1 MPKELIMPALGMAQ
15 ETGKVLRWLRV
26 EGQEVRQGEPVLEVE
41 TDKANVEI
49 EAPASGVLA
58 KVLAREGDEVPVGQ
72 VIGWILLPGEQPSE
86 LAEPVAPSRAAEAAT
101 VETQGVQAAESAPP
115 PPPAAAP
122 SPRPRASPKAR
133 RLAREL
139 GVDLRSV
146 RGSGPGGAVLAAD
159 LEALQAGGQALE
171 VPHVWKLMA
180 ERTLRA
186 WTTVP
191 HFFLQRDVRAD
202 RLVAWREALA
212 RRTQGEL
219 TYTDLL
225 VKLVASAL
233 RAHPEV
239 NARWED
245 GRIRRLPEVNV
256 GVAVATEEGLV
267 VPVIHNAE
275 RLSVEQIAR
284 RRAEVVERARAGRLR
299 PEDVEGG
306 TFTISNLG
314 MHGVDR
320 FFAIV
325 NAPQAAILS
334 VGRVSE
340 RVVAE
345 DGRPVVRACLTLGL
359 SCDHRVLDG
368 ARAARFLDT
377 LAGFVEEPLAL
388 LE

>member
-15 ETGKVLRWLRV
+15 ETGKVLRWLRA
-26 EGQEVRQGEPVLEVE
+26 EGEEVRQGEPVLEVE

-86 LAEPVAPSRAAEAAT
+86 LAESAAPSLRAESAT
-101 VETQGVQAAESAPP
+101 VQAAS
-115 PPPAAAP
+115 
-122 SPRPRASPKAR
+122 SRPRASPKAR

-139 GVDLRSV
+139 GVDLRAV

-245 GRIRRLPEVNV
+245 GRIRRFPEVNV

-314 MHGVDR
+314 MYGVDR
-320 FFAIV
+320 FLAVV

-359 SCDHRVLDG
+359 SCDHRVVDG

>member
-26 EGQEVRQGEPVLEVE
+26 EGEEVRQGEPILEVE

-86 LAEPVAPSRAAEAAT
+86 LAASAARSRPAETTMVRAQEVEAADS
-101 VETQGVQAAESAPP
+101 AAS
-115 PPPAAAP
+115 PPPAPAP
-122 SPRPRASPKAR
+122 SSRPRASPKAR

-139 GVDLRSV
+139 GVDLRAV

-159 LEALQAGGQALE
+159 LEALQAGGQALQ

-180 ERTLRA
+180 ERTVRA

-191 HFFLQRDVRAD
+191 HFFVQRDVRAD

-212 RRTQGEL
+212 RRTQAEL

-267 VPVIHNAE
+267 VPVIHRAE
-275 RLSVEQIAR
+275 SLSVEQIAR
-284 RRAEVVERARAGRLR
+284 RRAEVVDRARAGRLR

-306 TFTISNLG
+306 TFTLSNLG
-314 MHGVDR
+314 MYGVDR
-320 FFAIV
+320 FLAVV

>member
-1 MPKELIMPALGMAQ
+1 MPKQLIMPALGMAQ
-15 ETGKVLRWLRV
+15 ETGKVLRWLRA
-26 EGQEVRQGEPVLEVE
+26 EGEEVRQGEPVLEVE

-86 LAEPVAPSRAAEAAT
+86 LAEPVAPSRAAVAAT

-180 ERTLRA
+180 ERTVRA

-212 RRTQGEL
+212 RRTQVEL

-267 VPVIHNAE
+267 VPVIHRAE
-275 RLSVEQIAR
+275 SLSVEQIAR

-299 PEDVEGG
+299 PQDVEGG
-306 TFTISNLG
+306 TFTLSNLG
-314 MHGVDR
+314 MYGVDR
-320 FFAIV
+320 FLAVV

>member
-1 MPKELIMPALGMAQ
+1 MPALGMAQ

>member
-1 MPKELIMPALGMAQ
+1 LPKELIMPALGMAQ

-267 VPVIHNAE
+267 VPVIHGAE
-275 RLSVEQIAR
+275 SLSVEQIAR

-299 PEDVEGG
+299 PQDVEGG
-306 TFTISNLG
+306 TFTLSNLG
-314 MHGVDR
+314 MYGVDR
-320 FFAIV
+320 FLAVV

-345 DGRPVVRACLTLGL
+345 DGFPVVRACLTLGL

>member
-1 MPKELIMPALGMAQ
+1 MPKQLIMPALGMAQ
-15 ETGKVLRWLRV
+15 ETGKVLRWLRA
-26 EGQEVRQGEPVLEVE
+26 EGEEVRQGEPVLEVE

-86 LAEPVAPSRAAEAAT
+86 LAEPVAPSRAAKAAT

-159 LEALQAGGQALE
+159 LEVLHAGGQALE

-275 RLSVEQIAR
+275 SLSVEQIAR
-284 RRAEVVERARAGRLR
+284 RRAEMVERARAGRLR

-306 TFTISNLG
+306 TFTLSNLG
-314 MHGVDR
+314 MYGVDR
-320 FFAIV
+320 FLAVV

-345 DGRPVVRACLTLGL
+345 DGCPVVRACLTLGL

-388 LE
+388 LG

>member
-1 MPKELIMPALGMAQ
+1 LPKELIMPALGMAQ

>member
-1 MPKELIMPALGMAQ
+1 LPKELIMPALGMAQ

-26 EGQEVRQGEPVLEVE
+26 EGEEVRQGEPILEVE

-86 LAEPVAPSRAAEAAT
+86 LAASAARSRPAETTMVRAQEVEAADS
-101 VETQGVQAAESAPP
+101 AAS
-115 PPPAAAP
+115 PPPAPAP
-122 SPRPRASPKAR
+122 SSRPRASPKAR

-139 GVDLRSV
+139 GVDLRAV

-159 LEALQAGGQALE
+159 LEALQAGGQALQ

-180 ERTLRA
+180 ERTVRA

-212 RRTQGEL
+212 RRTQAEL

-245 GRIRRLPEVNV
+245 GRIRRLPEVHV

-267 VPVIHNAE
+267 VPVIHRAE
-275 RLSVEQIAR
+275 SLSVEQIAR
-284 RRAEVVERARAGRLR
+284 RRAEVVDRARAGRLR

-306 TFTISNLG
+306 TFTLSNLG
-314 MHGVDR
+314 MYGVDR
-320 FFAIV
+320 FLAVV

>member
-159 LEALQAGGQALE
+159 LEVLQAGGQALE

-267 VPVIHNAE
+267 VPVIHGAE
-275 RLSVEQIAR
+275 SLSVEQIAR

-299 PEDVEGG
+299 PQDVEGG
-306 TFTISNLG
+306 TFTLSNLG
-314 MHGVDR
+314 MYGVDR
-320 FFAIV
+320 FLAVV

>member
-1 MPKELIMPALGMAQ
+1 LPKELVMPALGMAQ

-26 EGQEVRQGEPVLEVE
+26 PGEEVRQGEPLLEVE

-58 KVLAREGDEVPVGQ
+58 RVLAPEGAEVPVGQ
-72 VIGWILLPGEQPSE
+72 VIGWILLPGESPSD
-86 LAEPVAPSRAAEAAT
+86 LPAEPTVLLPTEPVVAAAEPPPTAQRAAEP
-101 VETQGVQAAESAPP
+101 E
-115 PPPAAAP
+115 P
-122 SPRPRASPKAR
+122 SRTRASPKAR
-133 RLAREL
+133 RLAREM

-159 LEALQAGGQALE
+159 LERLQAGEAAD

-180 ERTLRA
+180 ERTARA
-186 WTTVP
+186 WSTVP

-202 RLVAWREALA
+202 RLVAWREALH
-212 RRTQGEL
+212 RGGQSEVTL
-219 TYTDLL
+219 TDLL
-225 VKLVASAL
+225 VKLVAAAL

-245 GRIRRLPEVNV
+245 GRVRRLPDVNV
-256 GVAVATEEGLV
+256 GIAVATEQGLV
-267 VPVIHNAE
+267 VPVVHRADT
-275 RLSVEQIAR
+275 LTVEAVAR
-284 RRAEVVERARAGRLR
+284 RRAELVDRARSGRLR

-314 MHGVDR
+314 MYGVDR
-320 FFAIV
+320 FLAVV

-334 VGRVSE
+334 VGRVAD

-345 DGRPVVRACLTLGL
+345 DGLPVVRPTLALGL
-359 SCDHRVLDG
+359 SCDHRALDG
-368 ARAARFLDT
+368 ARAARFLET
-377 LAGFVEEPLAL
+377 LAAWVEEPLAL
-388 LE
+388 LQ